1 MDLADEIRVYRTLDS
16 LQASRDFRELRA
28 MNGDRAGN
36 SQAGM
41 LLRYHSRI
49 EPVRPSRSH
58 HPAPQSHHSAQ
69 KARR

>member
-16 LQASRDFRELRA
+16 LQASRDYYELRA

-36 SQAGM
+36 SQIAT
-41 LLRYHSRI
+41 LRRYSART

-58 HPAPQSHHSAQ
+58 HPAPHATPR